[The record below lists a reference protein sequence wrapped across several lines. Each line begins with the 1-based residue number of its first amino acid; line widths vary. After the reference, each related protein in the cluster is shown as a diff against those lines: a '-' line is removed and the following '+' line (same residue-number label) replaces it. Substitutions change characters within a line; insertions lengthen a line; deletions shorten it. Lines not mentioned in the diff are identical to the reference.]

1 MYVWREEEGDARKGA
16 EGNRPTQNSWHPR
29 PPRRSNPFT
38 SELSRRWGARGA
50 SGLSG
55 EVTLFWN
62 FPNILPHPQRL
73 PPPFLPSFSL
83 PSLFVIVRH
92 RQSSWVGVWAA
103 AIWDPWGPPAVGQPL
118 SLACGEAEV
127 SPGLPLPPHG
137 SAGSWSV
144 ADTTGKVAGPRSLAK
159 GWGHSGTAQG
169 HLFSRQHPD
178 WQDCR
183 ASLPC

>member
-1 MYVWREEEGDARKGA
+1 MYVWREEEGEARKGA

-29 PPRRSNPFT
+29 PPRRSHPFT
-38 SELSRRWGARGA
+38 LEPSRRWGARGA

-83 PSLFVIVRH
+83 PSLFLIVRH
-92 RQSSWVGVWAA
+92 RQSPWVGVWAA
-103 AIWDPWGPPAVGQPL
+103 AIWDPWGPPAIGQPL

-127 SPGLPLPPHG
+127 SPGLPLPPHR

-144 ADTTGKVAGPRSLAK
+144 TGTHREGGRPTVVCKRMGTF
-159 GWGHSGTAQG
+159 GHSTGAFTQSTA
-169 HLFSRQHPD
+169 P
-178 WQDCR
+178 
-183 ASLPC
+183 